1 MEVGLNTS
9 INASAVSSPIKVETQ
24 KTQVAKTEKQESNVK
39 LTEDSNK
46 ISNLKEGNL
55 KVKTISLSSDEPKKG
70 GLSIAGKIMAT
81 GGTVVGVVGGGITG
95 IALGTKLLPQGRGS
109 FPNLM
114 LIFAAS
120 ALVGG
125 VIGGVTAGAL
135 VNKK

>member
-1 MEVGLNTS
+1 
-9 INASAVSSPIKVETQ
+9 
-24 KTQVAKTEKQESNVK
+24 
-39 LTEDSNK
+39 
-46 ISNLKEGNL
+46 
-55 KVKTISLSSDEPKKG
+55 
-70 GLSIAGKIMAT
+70 MAT